1 MNPFINRWLSGALL
15 LLSLKGSAQYKSPFT
30 LYPEVCSQG
39 DTVRVV
45 YRPKLAGHNDSAGV
59 QASVYLYRNFEWEGH
74 DLVVKKTDSGW
85 VTPYVIPSG
94 TAMIAFHFLIGDS
107 VDEGGRIPYAGLVHE
122 RPGKM
127 ADGAYMEWG
136 LFRNKQKTGMVS
148 DIVPAISVIEPNVTM
163 IWVGKEWGNSK
174 VVRNLFP
181 GMARA
186 IKAAYPEKAD
196 SVLRKM
202 AVYLMG
208 QPDLTEKQWVYIK
221 NVYGEVLHD
230 RPVADS
236 LQKVILAK
244 FPGGLTDRISRL
256 WVIYMQRDSTLKA
269 SLRNQ
274 FFTEF
279 PLSKFPLDA
288 YLDPESGDASIG
300 GHVYIDMATRAFNG
314 HRWDELATII
324 RESPFHYLD
333 YFYEHY
339 CMYPFRVDHPPITSA
354 EALGISSLIV
364 EEILRRSRD
373 IDPIVSGRGAVAP
386 AEWVQHD
393 MMVDSGIFGYH
404 LGLMIDNGEA
414 EKAYTLASQLAP
426 YVGVANITFNE
437 NYVRLLHQLNKDEA
451 AVPFIKKA
459 IYTNTATPSMLGV
472 LEADYRRTKGTG
484 FLDYYQSLRSEEALT
499 KEHAALEKSLIS
511 IPGVTFSLPDMT
523 GSTVDLA
530 KLKGK
535 IVVLD
540 FWATWCFPCKSAMPG
555 MQMAVN
561 KYKGDPSVAFY
572 FISTLEERPDYKKS
586 IASFLKEKNYDFTVL
601 CDQNDPAT
609 GRNGL
614 VFSRL
619 APVLKM
625 NGIPQ
630 KVIIDQKGIVR
641 WVSSGFFGNVIQ
653 VADEVSYVIDLL
665 KKERG

>member
-1 MNPFINRWLSGALL
+1 MNKAVYWPLLGAVLL
-15 LLSLKGSAQYKSPFT
+15 FSLRGSAQYKSPFS
-30 LYPEVCSQG
+30 LYPEVYSQG
-39 DTVRVV
+39 DTVQVV
-45 YRPKLAGHNDSAGV
+45 YRPKLAGHDDSAGV
-59 QASVYLYRNFEWEGH
+59 RASVYLYRNFEWEGH
-74 DLVVKKTDSGW
+74 DLVIKKTDSGW

-94 TAMIAFHFLIGDS
+94 AAMIAFHFLIGDS
-107 VDEGGRIPYAGLVHE
+107 VDKGGRIPYAGLVHE

-148 DIVPAISVIEPNVTM
+148 GIVPAISMIEPNVTM
-163 IWVGKEWGNSK
+163 IWVGKEWGNST

-186 IKAAYPEKAD
+186 IKAAYPDKAD

-202 AVYLMG
+202 AVHLME
-208 QPDLTEKQWVYIK
+208 QPDLTEKQWIYIK
-221 NVYGEVLHD
+221 NVYGEVLQD
-230 RPVADS
+230 RVVADS

-256 WVIYMQRDSTLKA
+256 WAMYMQRDSTLKA
-269 SLRNQ
+269 GLRTK

-314 HRWDELATII
+314 HRWDELAQLI
-324 RESPFHYLD
+324 RESPFQYLD
-333 YFYEHY
+333 YFYQHY
-339 CMYPFRVDHPPITSA
+339 CMYPFRVENPPITSKA
-354 EALGISSLIV
+354 ALGISSLIV
-364 EEILRRSRD
+364 EEILRRIRD
-373 IDPIVSGRGAVAP
+373 TDPVVSGRGAVAP
-386 AEWVQHD
+386 AEWVQHI
-393 MMVDSGIFGYH
+393 MMEDSGIFGYH

-414 EKAYTLASQLAP
+414 EKAYTLALQLAP
-426 YVGVANITFNE
+426 YVGVADIPFNE
-437 NYVRLLHQLNKDEA
+437 NYVRLLHQLKKDEA
-451 AVPFIKKA
+451 AIPFIRRA
-459 IYTNTATPSMLGV
+459 IYANTATPSMLAV
-472 LEADYRRTKGTG
+472 LEADYRRTKATG
-484 FLDYYQSLRSEEALT
+484 FLDYYQSLRSEAVLD
-499 KEHAALEKSLIS
+499 KEHTALEKSLIH
-511 IPGVTFSLPDMT
+511 IPGVTFALPDMA
-523 GSTVDLA
+523 GRTVDLA

-586 IASFLKEKNYDFTVL
+586 IVNFLKEKNYDFTVL

-614 VFSRL
+614 VFGRL

-625 NGIPQ
+625 SGIPQ
-630 KVIIDQKGIVR
+630 KVIIDQNGIVR
-641 WVSSGFFGNVIQ
+641 WVTSGFYGNVIQ
-653 VADEVSYVIDLL
+653 VADEVSYVIELL